1 MSAMAF
7 AGLYTSLRGVKNSL
21 RVAAVC
27 SRGARLGLRM
37 SVSTSAG
44 AAIKVNE
51 SMSGDGYKTPPK
63 SILDLVDADL
73 DPGVLLQPN
82 VKQHI
87 LLLDRP
93 NMPSIAEVA
102 APELRLAGFRINGTT
117 YGPSRADYFLNMALQ
132 EVHDKDRKKIP
143 IDDLPIDDS
152 NLRKLGIGYVQWSPD
167 GKMIAFCTH
176 DPEYGFELWCLDVE
190 ERRAW
195 CIAPKLR
202 LNSVCGDPFVWLSD
216 SKRVVAKFVI
226 EDVELPVKNTVPTG
240 PIVEESSEGEIR
252 ANRTYQ
258 DLLKDEHDVALF
270 KHYTTSQ
277 LELIDVRSRER
288 KKLGTPLSF
297 RKASPSPDGKYLLVD
312 IIQEPYSYL
321 LPASRFGHSVEIWD
335 TETGDVVETVATIPL
350 QEKIPLAFDGVS
362 DGPRSIGWRADVDA
376 TLYWAEAQDGGDPN
390 VDASVRDAVFT
401 LPAPFNGLPR
411 RLLSLAWRYAGM
423 IWGDDN
429 TALAYER
436 WYKTR
441 SIRTHLLTPGGDLET
456 ALAEGNGPCCGRKAD
471 PSQAEALNRLLIDVK
486 NWEDRYNDPGTI
498 LTMMNERGKPV
509 IRLVYPEGNK
519 PADGSETV
527 EPSFLVQC
535 PGASDEG
542 DMPYLAVMD
551 TIEAKQQIV
560 WRSKPPLLENA
571 LNILESD
578 EETGLPKRLLL
589 KRESPEENPNL
600 FIAELPE
607 DLFENGEPQITQALT
622 AFPHPALELKDV
634 KRKIVTYEREDGVKL
649 NASLFVPAGYDAA
662 RDGPLKMFMW
672 AYPREFKS
680 ATFAGQMRDS
690 PLRFNRLARTPLYW
704 LTRGYAILDGPLMP
718 VIGEGDTEPNDT
730 YVEQLVSS
738 AKAAVDYVVK
748 EGIAKRC
755 VPRRILSKPVLDP
768 ACFLCRV

>member
-258 DLLKDEHDVALF
+258 DLLK
-270 KHYTTSQ
+270 
-277 LELIDVRSRER
+277 VRKFCPGRAR
-288 KKLGTPLSF
+288 GGLPNG
-297 RKASPSPDGKYLLVD
+297 SPS
-312 IIQEPYSYL
+312 
-321 LPASRFGHSVEIWD
+321 
-335 TETGDVVETVATIPL
+335 
-350 QEKIPLAFDGVS
+350 
-362 DGPRSIGWRADVDA
+362 
-376 TLYWAEAQDGGDPN
+376 
-390 VDASVRDAVFT
+390 
-401 LPAPFNGLPR
+401 
-411 RLLSLAWRYAGM
+411 
-423 IWGDDN
+423 
-429 TALAYER
+429 
-436 WYKTR
+436 
-441 SIRTHLLTPGGDLET
+441 
-456 ALAEGNGPCCGRKAD
+456 
-471 PSQAEALNRLLIDVK
+471 
-486 NWEDRYNDPGTI
+486 
-498 LTMMNERGKPV
+498 
-509 IRLVYPEGNK
+509 
-519 PADGSETV
+519 GS
-527 EPSFLVQC
+527 
-535 PGASDEG
+535 
-542 DMPYLAVMD
+542 
-551 TIEAKQQIV
+551 
-560 WRSKPPLLENA
+560 
-571 LNILESD
+571 
-578 EETGLPKRLLL
+578 
-589 KRESPEENPNL
+589 
-600 FIAELPE
+600 
-607 DLFENGEPQITQALT
+607 
-622 AFPHPALELKDV
+622 
-634 KRKIVTYEREDGVKL
+634 
-649 NASLFVPAGYDAA
+649 
-662 RDGPLKMFMW
+662 
-672 AYPREFKS
+672 
-680 ATFAGQMRDS
+680 
-690 PLRFNRLARTPLYW
+690 
-704 LTRGYAILDGPLMP
+704 
-718 VIGEGDTEPNDT
+718 
-730 YVEQLVSS
+730 SS
-738 AKAAVDYVVK
+738 VDYTDTVF
-748 EGIAKRC
+748 E
-755 VPRRILSKPVLDP
+755 
-768 ACFLCRV
+768 